1 MNQNASASRPL
12 PAPHLGGVYLLL
24 TGLCLGLLLGP
35 MVLGQVSAERYA
47 HWFPNPV
54 AAQLKLDAIEK
65 TRRTLAMTDV
75 SPVALEEY
83 DQQRQAEVDSHHQ
96 TIERARALRSV
107 MDALLLG
114 SLCGLGVMNI
124 ASRGSRL
131 HHRLLLGSH
140 LLLGTW
146 LSLLVAQ
153 PYLLAN
159 LPRLIVL
166 GSLLVIGVILALPP
180 YQHKAQSTE
189 QVDG

>member
-1 MNQNASASRPL
+1 MNHTATENRPS
-12 PAPHLGGVYLLL
+12 PAPQPGGVYLLL
-24 TGLCLGLLLGP
+24 AGLCLGLLLGP
-35 MVLGQVSAERYA
+35 MVLGRVASGRFAD
-47 HWFPNPV
+47 WLPNPV

-75 SPVALEEY
+75 SPVAWEEY
-83 DQQRQAEVDSHHQ
+83 DQQRQAEVDDHHQ

-107 MDALLLG
+107 MDALLIG

-140 LLLGTW
+140 LLLGAW
-146 LSLLVAQ
+146 LSLFVAQ
-153 PYLLAN
+153 PYLLAD

-166 GSLLVIGVILALPP
+166 GSLLLIGMLLALPP
-180 YQHKAQSTE
+180 YQRKASNVE
-189 QVDG
+189 QADG

>member
-1 MNQNASASRPL
+1 MDQNTTDSRAL
-12 PAPHLGGVYLLL
+12 HAPHLGGMYLLL
-24 TGLCLGLLLGP
+24 GGLCLGLLLGP
-35 MVLGQVSAERYA
+35 LVMGRVSAERYA
-47 HWFPNPV
+47 DWFPNPV

-83 DQQRQAEVDSHHQ
+83 DQQRQAEVDTQ
-96 TIERARALRSV
+96 DQIIDRARALRSV

-114 SLCGLGVMNI
+114 SLCGLGVMNLTTW
-124 ASRGSRL
+124 GSRL

-140 LLLGTW
+140 LLLGAW

-159 LPRLIVL
+159 LPRLTVL
-166 GSLLVIGVILALPP
+166 GSLLVIGMILALPP
-180 YQHKAQSTE
+180 YQRKAQSTE